1 MQIIDTIPL
10 RHSVRSFLDKPIH
23 PAKAAQLQYVID
35 GCNRDFGT
43 HIQLVLGDPEVFAKK
58 KPFQN
63 AVNYI
68 ALVGSKKRDPQE
80 ALGYCG
86 QMLVLKAQAIGL
98 NTCWVAGSY
107 RKGKVKAAIGKGEK
121 LYAVIALGYGETP
134 GKLHKERP
142 MEKRMKAPQPA
153 PDWFLNGMDA
163 AMLAP
168 TALHKQNFVFTLEED
183 DRVKLKSKGVCK
195 KLNAGIL
202 KYHFE
207 LGAGKESFQW
217 AK

>member
-10 RHSVRSFLDKPIH
+10 RHSVRKFQDKAIPD
-23 PAKAAQLQYVID
+23 AKAAQLQYVIE
-35 GCNRDFGT
+35 GCNQKYGT
-43 HIQLVLGDPEVFAKK
+43 HLQLILDDPQVFAGKK
-58 KPFQN
+58 KFQN

-68 ALVGSKKRDPQE
+68 ALVGRKKDKPQE

-86 QMLVLKAQAIGL
+86 ETVVLKAQAIGL
-98 NTCWVAGSY
+98 NTCWVASTY
-107 RKGKVKAAIGKGEK
+107 RKRKVKAQLSKGEK
-121 LYAVIALGYGETP
+121 LYGVIAVGHGETP
-134 GKLHKERP
+134 GKLHKERK
-142 MEKRMKAPQPA
+142 MEKRMEAPAPA

-168 TALHKQNFVFTLEED
+168 TALHQQKFKFILEGEN
-183 DRVKLKSKGVCK
+183 RVRLKSRGFCK

-202 KYHFE
+202 KYHFA
-207 LGAGKESFQW
+207 LGAGEENFQW

>member
-10 RHSVRSFLDKPIH
+10 RHSVRSFLDQPIH

-58 KPFQN
+58 KAFQN

-80 ALGYCG
+80 ALGRCG
-86 QMLVLKAQAIGL
+86 QMLALKAQAIGL
-98 NTCWVAGSY
+98 NSCWVAGTY
-107 RKGKVKAAIGKGEK
+107 RKGKVKANIAKGEK
-121 LYAVIALGYGETP
+121 LYAVIAIGYGENP

-142 MEKRMKAPQPA
+142 MKKRMKTPEPT

-168 TALHKQNFVFTLEED
+168 TALHKQNFVFTLEENGL
-183 DRVKLKSKGVCK
+183 VSLKSRGVCK

>member
-43 HIQLVLGDPEVFAKK
+43 HIQLILDDPEVFAKK

-121 LYAVIALGYGETP
+121 LYAVIALGYGENP
-134 GKLHKERP
+134 GKLHKERHAIRHISG
-142 MEKRMKAPQPA
+142 EKERNFRCRLRNGGKLRFVLPCRCH
-153 PDWFLNGMDA
+153 DHGNFLFPG
-163 AMLAP
+163 
-168 TALHKQNFVFTLEED
+168 
-183 DRVKLKSKGVCK
+183 
-195 KLNAGIL
+195 
-202 KYHFE
+202 
-207 LGAGKESFQW
+207 LG
-217 AK
+217 

>member
-10 RHSVRSFLDKPIH
+10 RHTVRRFQDKPIH
-23 PAKAAQLQYVID
+23 EAKAAQLQYVID

-43 HIQLVLGDPEVFAKK
+43 HIQLVLDDPEVFAKK
-58 KPFQN
+58 KQFSH

-68 ALVGSKKRDPQE
+68 TLVANKKADLQE

-86 QMLVLKAQAIGL
+86 EMLVLKAQAIGL
-98 NTCWVAGSY
+98 NTCWVAATY
-107 RKGKVKAAIGKGEK
+107 RKGKVKATIGKGEK
-121 LYAVIALGYGETP
+121 LYAVIAIGYGENP

-142 MEKRMKAPQPA
+142 MKKRMQAAEPI
-153 PDWFLNGMDA
+153 PDWFLDGMDA

-168 TALHKQNFVFTLEED
+168 TALHRQSFVFTLVGNSQV
-183 DRVKLKSKGVCK
+183 RLKSKGVCK

-207 LGAGKESFQW
+207 LGAGKENFQW
-217 AK
+217 TK

>member
-10 RHSVRSFLDKPIH
+10 RHSVRKFQNRAIH
-23 PAKAAQLQYVID
+23 DAKAAQLQYVID
-35 GCNRDFGT
+35 GCNKEFGT
-43 HIQLVLGDPEVFAKK
+43 NMQLILDDPRVFAGKRN
-58 KPFQN
+58 FEN

-68 ALVGSKKRDPQE
+68 ALVGSRKNAPQE

-86 QMLVLKAQAIGL
+86 EMVALKAQAIGL
-98 NTCWVAGSY
+98 NTCWVASTY
-107 RKGKVKAAIGKGEK
+107 RKGKVNAQLRKGEK
-121 LYAVIALGYGETP
+121 LYGVIAVGYGETP
-134 GKLHKERP
+134 GRLHKERK
-142 MEKRMKAPQPA
+142 MEKRMQARSPA

-168 TALHKQNFVFTLEED
+168 TALHQQNFRFILEGKSGV
-183 DRVKLKSKGVCK
+183 RLKSKGICK

-207 LGAGKESFQW
+207 LGAGKENFQW
-217 AK
+217 AE